1 MAGAID
7 AFLTAQ
13 SARKQKTLW
22 YDEKNYSVWYA
33 LPTCHLIVD
42 YFDYGAVGEELF
54 DYRLYTAFQN
64 TVVSQGLP
72 VYRLLPEDVVCE
84 ASSWIDHLIDF
95 PTTYAS
101 TQDRSLSVADS
112 SLLEEFF
119 EERFCEVYGK
129 NARMYLVREF
139 PIPSLHGSTY
149 SLDYVVEYLDGS
161 KIAVEENG
169 LSYHHPQLIG
179 KERYRKQLEKQNICA
194 LLGIRL
200 YRFTTLDCSH
210 PQLVDDQIR
219 YFFGEKCQFRPAGL
233 MVDRSFQLYEHQ
245 VDAIEG
251 IRKMRESAPV
261 PHALL
266 TVLPT
271 ATGKSRIVEE
281 DLVLYLA
288 ERPQARVLIV
298 GPTHR
303 VSMDWLNRMKALFA
317 CKPISIGTD
326 LTHQIVVGTYQL
338 LWHASSI
345 LDPKAFSYLV
355 VDEAHHAVAPVIR
368 RSLQY
373 FEPDFL
379 IGLTATPQRLDRKR
393 LEEVFGV
400 FRSPIDLQQAIDQ
413 GIVAN
418 VRAYRIETNLN
429 LSEVRFN
436 GKDYLSTD
444 LERTLVV
451 DSRNRLIAEVL
462 KRYFTDGQKGL
473 VFCVNLE
480 HTKQMASL
488 LVEAGLSARAVDGKT
503 RDIDTVVKEFR
514 FGSLQYLCSCNLLTE
529 GWDVPEVEVLV
540 MARPTISKVLYVQQ
554 LGRGLRKTTKKQDL
568 FVIDVVDQYGS
579 LARPWNAHALFGIPY
594 YTPFGLIHKEYHVG
608 DSIHVL
614 GLSETVRALVP
625 IDITTFEQVYEGYLD
640 EEQTARELYIGTQ
653 TLRNW
658 VRNGSVHAD
667 LSLRLGSRTIYYF
680 HSDSIDKIRETRQ
693 LGIHTDETLKEDF
706 LSFVREKNYTFSFKM
721 VFLEGLLSLMNQHG
735 EAKLEEVLESY
746 RTFYTRRLDAGLPV
760 DRPNCIY
767 TREFLAD
774 TPALKRSMLA
784 NPFEKFERKRFVS
797 YVKDLGLIALNPL
810 LFHALST
817 QEIKEVI
824 ALIDQHLQEY
834 YQDLGGSP
842 NAGLL

>member
-1 MAGAID
+1 MTEADNGCIA
-7 AFLTAQ
+7 AHSAQ
-13 SARKQKTLW
+13 KLRTLW
-22 YDEKNYSVWYA
+22 YDEGNYSIWYA

-42 YFDYGAVGEELF
+42 YFGYGSVTQELF
-54 DYRLYTAFQN
+54 EYRLYTTFQN

-72 VYRLLPEDVVCE
+72 VYRFLAEDVANE
-84 ASSWIDHLIDF
+84 AGSWIDRLIEF
-95 PTTYAS
+95 PSTYTS

-112 SLLEEFF
+112 SLLEDFF

-129 NARMYLVREF
+129 NARMFLVREY

-149 SLDYVVEYLDGS
+149 SLDYVVEYIDGS
-161 KIAVEENG
+161 RVAVEENG
-169 LSYHHPQLIG
+169 IAYHHPQLIG
-179 KERYRKQLEKQNICA
+179 KDRYRKQLEKQNICS

-219 YFFGEKCQFRPAGL
+219 HFFGEKYQFRPAGL
-233 MVDRSFQLYEHQ
+233 KVDRSYQLYEHQ
-245 VDAIEG
+245 VDTIEG
-251 IRKMRESAPV
+251 IRKMRESVPA

-288 ERPQARVLIV
+288 EHPQAKVLIV

-303 VSMDWLNRMKALFA
+303 VCMDWLNRMHALFEFE
-317 CKPISIGTD
+317 PISIGTNLSD
-326 LTHQIVVGTYQL
+326 QIVVGTYHL
-338 LWHASSI
+338 LWRASS
-345 LDPKAFSYLV
+345 LMDPKAFSYLV

-379 IGLTATPQRLDRKR
+379 IGLTATPQRLDQKR
-393 LEEVFGV
+393 LEEVFGTY
-400 FRSPIDLQQAIDQ
+400 RSPLDLKQAIDQ

-436 GKDYLSTD
+436 GRDYLNAD

-451 DSRNRLIAEVL
+451 DSRNRLIADVL

-473 VFCVNLE
+473 VFCVNVE
-480 HTKQMASL
+480 HTKQLAAL
-488 LVEAGLSARAVDGKT
+488 LGEAGLSARAVDGKT
-503 RDIDTVVKEFR
+503 CDIDAVVKEFR
-514 FGSLQYLCSCNLLTE
+514 FGSLQFLCSCNLLTE

-568 FVIDVVDQYGS
+568 FVIDVVDQYGY
-579 LARPWNAHALFGIPY
+579 LARPWCAHALFGMPF
-594 YTPFGLIHKEYHVG
+594 YTPFGLISKAYQEG
-608 DSIHVL
+608 DVVQVL

-625 IDITTFEQVYEGYLD
+625 IDIFTFEQTYEGYLD
-640 EEQTARELYIGTQ
+640 EDQTARELYIGTQ
-653 TLRNW
+653 TLRTW
-658 VRNGSVHAD
+658 VQKGSVHSD

-680 HSDSIDKIRETRQ
+680 HPESLAKIRETKQ
-693 LGIHTDETLKEDF
+693 LGLHTDETLKEDF
-706 LSFVREKNYTFSFKM
+706 LSFVREKNYTYSFKM
-721 VFLEGLLSLMNQHG
+721 VFLKGLLSLMNQHG
-735 EAKLEEVLESY
+735 EARLDDMLESY
-746 RTFYTRRLDAGLPV
+746 RSFYIHRLDVGLPV
-760 DRPNCIY
+760 DRPGCIY
-767 TREFLAD
+767 SRGFLAD
-774 TPALKRSMLA
+774 TPALKRNMLA
-784 NPFEKFERKRFVS
+784 NPFEKFERKRFVQ

-810 LFHALST
+810 LFQALSS

-824 ALIDQHLQEY
+824 ALINQHLQEY
-834 YQDLGGSP
+834 YQDLGGLP
-842 NAGLL
+842 NA